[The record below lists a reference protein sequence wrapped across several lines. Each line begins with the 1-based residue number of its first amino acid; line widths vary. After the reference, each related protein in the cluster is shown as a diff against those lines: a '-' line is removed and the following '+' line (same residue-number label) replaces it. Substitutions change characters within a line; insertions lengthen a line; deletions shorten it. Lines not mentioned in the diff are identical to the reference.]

1 MCAFTCRRAGNMD
14 FALIP
19 GVFYLYVP
27 FTIGFQIQVRSNP
40 GLPPIPSQANKGE
53 FWKLKLL
60 YKKE

>member
-1 MCAFTCRRAGNMD
+1 MD

-40 GLPPIPSQANKGE
+40 GLPLIPSQANKGE